1 MDTPQIDDL
10 LIWMGGMAAALLAV
24 IGVMVVAKNW
34 LLSDLRK
41 DLEEMKSQL
50 RRNGG
55 TSLRDAVDR
64 IEERQAL
71 IADDVRRVTERLDN
85 HIAFHLEDK

>member
-24 IGVMVVAKNW
+24 VGVMVVAKNW